1 MKINK
6 VICDICNKEITV
18 EKEIRLDVMKKEI
31 VNGYSTGFK
40 KQATIGLC
48 QDCFNETFKNIE
60 MEKKDETF

>member
-6 VICDICNKEITV
+6 VICDICNKELET
-18 EKEIRLDVMKKEI
+18 EEEIRLDVMKKEI

-40 KQATIGLC
+40 KKATIDLC

>member
-18 EKEIRLDVMKKEI
+18 EKEIRLDGMKKEI

-40 KQATIGLC
+40 KTSNNRFMPRLL
-48 QDCFNETFKNIE
+48 
-60 MEKKDETF
+60 

>member
-31 VNGYSTGFK
+31 VNGYSTVFK
-40 KQATIGLC
+40 KKQ
-48 QDCFNETFKNIE
+48 Q
-60 MEKKDETF
+60 

>member
-40 KQATIGLC
+40 KQATIDLS